1 LFLQTCMSFFLL
13 LNSKEDI
20 LKNVSNQ
27 TVEAA
32 IDFHSILFPS
42 MDVNE
47 CHQLSVY
54 NIL

>member
-1 LFLQTCMSFFLL
+1 

-32 IDFHSILFPS
+32 IDFHSILFPIWMS
-42 MDVNE
+42 MSAIN
-47 CHQLSVY
+47 CLFTTFFKKSS
-54 NIL
+54 